1 MALFYNITFSQKSKF
16 LVISV
21 FLQTLAPS
29 KIVTQLKLEVT
40 CKINVKTVLNRKYGI
55 TYRHFLCKG
64 FLQLPTLFASYK
76 GVYSNNS
83 RVVRI
88 KKEKK
93 NHKKGSFSFMLNI
106 FITENVSRDA
116 AVMLYVLVSFSCQN
130 QPWSSVGQLSSEEC
144 RLCRRRC

>member
-1 MALFYNITFSQKSKF
+1 M
-16 LVISV
+16 
-21 FLQTLAPS
+21 
-29 KIVTQLKLEVT
+29 
-40 CKINVKTVLNRKYGI
+40 
-55 TYRHFLCKG
+55 
-64 FLQLPTLFASYK
+64 
-76 GVYSNNS
+76 YSNNS